1 LPRPCSICTHKQ
13 RAEIEEAILREE
25 PYRSI
30 KECFG
35 VSDGAIARHKN
46 GCMKAAVEA
55 GRAAEVLA
63 SASEIQDRVKKIADD
78 LHNISEEARGKDKY
92 GPAVSAKRAE
102 LDALKMLAPQGGE
115 ASRPDDGLIAALR
128 GVAEVLDW
136 GEEGD
141 DVGS

>member
-1 LPRPCSICTHKQ
+1 
-13 RAEIEEAILREE
+13 
-25 PYRSI
+25 
-30 KECFG
+30 
-35 VSDGAIARHKN
+35 
-46 GCMKAAVEA
+46 MKAAVEA